1 MPCNPVFQ
9 FSNLITAAGR
19 KTTDTSVQSGFTGT
33 KNGTSSTANDQ
44 EREKTQ
50 RTSQHDIMI

>member
-19 KTTDTSVQSGFTGT
+19 KTTDASVQSGFTGT
-33 KNGTSSTANDQ
+33 KNGTSSAANDQ
-44 EREKTQ
+44 ERE
-50 RTSQHDIMI
+50 